1 MDLLKTKKNDKGQLV
16 LSKSDLERIV
26 QIILASKITGYK
38 LKELIDQQLSLSFIK
53 DNLTQIIADLENILF
68 HLDQT
73 DSEESLMENIKLLQ
87 NYNVNYFRKR

>member
-1 MDLLKTKKNDKGQLV
+1 MV

-26 QIILASKITGYK
+26 QILTSKITGYK

-73 DSEESLMENIKLLQ
+73 DSKENLMENIKLLQ
-87 NYNVNYFRKR
+87 NYNVKYFRKR

>member
-53 DNLTQIIADLENILF
+53 DNLTQIIADLENIF
-68 HLDQT
+68 Y
-73 DSEESLMENIKLLQ
+73 SIWIKPTPKKTLW
-87 NYNVNYFRKR
+87 KI

>member
-1 MDLLKTKKNDKGQLV
+1 MV

>member
-1 MDLLKTKKNDKGQLV
+1 LV

-26 QIILASKITGYK
+26 QILTSKITGYK

-73 DSEESLMENIKLLQ
+73 DSKENLMENIKLLQ
-87 NYNVNYFRKR
+87 NYNVKYFRKR

>member
-1 MDLLKTKKNDKGQLV
+1 LV

-26 QIILASKITGYK
+26 QILTSKITGYK

-68 HLDQT
+68 HLYQT
-73 DSEESLMENIKLLQ
+73 DSKENLMEYIKLLQ
-87 NYNVNYFRKR
+87 NYNVKYFRKR